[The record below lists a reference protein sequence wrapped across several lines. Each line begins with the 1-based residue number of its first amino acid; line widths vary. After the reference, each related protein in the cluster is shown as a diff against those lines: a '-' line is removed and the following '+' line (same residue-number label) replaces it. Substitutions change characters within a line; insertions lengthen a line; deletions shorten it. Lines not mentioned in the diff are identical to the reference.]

1 MEPDQYFKNQKIKES
16 NTALG
21 AFGRGAYQGATL
33 ELGDELEAL
42 LTSTFKNDATYQN
55 ELDRIRNQIDMYKE
69 THPKSLMGGRITG
82 GVGTAL
88 IPVGAGANIV
98 AKGGS
103 RLSQLARAG
112 TLYSVEG
119 AAIGGITAYNEAR
132 GSDKN
137 ADTFLRGSI
146 LGMLMAPV
154 GGLAGKLSGS
164 IVTPFVNQI
173 YKTMGK
179 TKGLAIVNDIR
190 RYAREK
196 SMTLNDAIKRMIID
210 DVPLID
216 VAPSVADLA
225 KKVAMQHS
233 TTAKNIVNANTKKN
247 LLEQSGDLVNELQTS
262 LVPERLIGTRNP
274 YDYTNYLSK
283 TDELIEQQYN
293 KVNQNYK
300 GSLDPAKVG
309 NKAVPTVTLQK
320 LYKGMLERNPQMI
333 SKVNT
338 FLRNEFDTTLKNPI
352 TSKTIDGRT
361 VVSFNHQPTLKEIES
376 VNQYLKKLSFSKK
389 DQFGQQTFREKNI
402 TPIRTEIDDNF
413 PNVNLARSSKT
424 ALEEVKQSSQIMK
437 GILGKQGSQVD
448 EVFARYKKDLGQV
461 SVPSDKRFVKEG
473 YRVALAKE
481 IQNAFQRAKNG
492 NVAELNR
499 LIRGLSDPENDI
511 NRIINE
517 FYPEKSKIDLLEK
530 TRKSAN
536 ALLSRQNT
544 EIGSTTAQ
552 NLKTLQATNAER
564 GLNTLDALATQ
575 GSTLANVGLLGFRKL
590 KNYLLDRNYSEV
602 DAERIAQMI
611 TSQPS
616 KFQGDLFRELVTN
629 PQKIVQRNKDINRRT
644 GLLGTI
650 NYETTREEDSPKMSD
665 LSIMG
670 QPIAPDRNAGIID
683 DLIKA
688 LR

>member
-1 MEPDQYFKNQKIKES
+1 
-16 NTALG
+16 
-21 AFGRGAYQGATL
+21 
-33 ELGDELEAL
+33 
-42 LTSTFKNDATYQN
+42 
-55 ELDRIRNQIDMYKE
+55 
-69 THPKSLMGGRITG
+69 
-82 GVGTAL
+82 
-88 IPVGAGANIV
+88 
-98 AKGGS
+98 
-103 RLSQLARAG
+103 
-112 TLYSVEG
+112 
-119 AAIGGITAYNEAR
+119 
-132 GSDKN
+132 
-137 ADTFLRGSI
+137 
-146 LGMLMAPV
+146 
-154 GGLAGKLSGS
+154 
-164 IVTPFVNQI
+164 
-173 YKTMGK
+173 
-179 TKGLAIVNDIR
+179 
-190 RYAREK
+190 
-196 SMTLNDAIKRMIID
+196 
-210 DVPLID
+210 
-216 VAPSVADLA
+216 
-225 KKVAMQHS
+225 
-233 TTAKNIVNANTKKN
+233 
-247 LLEQSGDLVNELQTS
+247 
-262 LVPERLIGTRNP
+262 
-274 YDYTNYLSK
+274 
-283 TDELIEQQYN
+283 
-293 KVNQNYK
+293 
-300 GSLDPAKVG
+300 
-309 NKAVPTVTLQK
+309 
-320 LYKGMLERNPQMI
+320 
-333 SKVNT
+333 
-338 FLRNEFDTTLKNPI
+338 
-352 TSKTIDGRT
+352 
-361 VVSFNHQPTLKEIES
+361 
-376 VNQYLKKLSFSKK
+376 
-389 DQFGQQTFREKNI
+389 
-402 TPIRTEIDDNF
+402 
-413 PNVNLARSSKT
+413 
-424 ALEEVKQSSQIMK
+424 MK

-461 SVPSDKRFVKEG
+461 AVPSDKRFVKEG

-536 ALLSRQNT
+536 ALLSRKNT

-590 KNYLLDRNYSEV
+590 KNYLLDKNYSEV

-629 PQKIVQRNKDINRRT
+629 PQKIIQRNKDINRRS

-650 NYETTREEDSPKMSD
+650 NYETTRDEDSPKMSD